1 MTFEAMELSG
11 RDNTV
16 DASSFRKA
24 KETAQTYS
32 HDPMGWLVISGPSG
46 TGKTHLA
53 AAIVNRLI
61 TESKPAKFI
70 NVSDLLKQMR
80 LEIDYENSDHV
91 NENLLDHL
99 SNAPMLILDDLGTH
113 SRTHWAEEQL
123 DQLFGHRYDRR
134 LPTVITTS
142 EKIEDL
148 PERLQTRLSD
158 PFIAEQI
165 HLKRGV
171 GNPDSSTIGLDSIT
185 MDKMTFRS
193 FDPNG
198 ASDGTKRQ
206 RETLNH
212 AITLAKHFADGPQG
226 WLYLAGETG
235 VGKTHLAVA
244 IANVQVQHG
253 RSVLFRFVPDL
264 LDQLR
269 RAYRPNTGNAFDH
282 EFQVIRDCEVLILD
296 DFGAQATTP
305 WAEEKIYQL
314 IVHRHT
320 ANLPTVIT
328 SRILLEEPKT
338 QNFTSRYSEAISSRL
353 RDAHVVSE
361 VLIHAPDFRHRGST
375 KSRQIS
381 NQKNRGNPRIEK

>member
-1 MTFEAMELSG
+1 MTFETMELSG
-11 RDNTV
+11 RDNTI
-16 DASSFRKA
+16 DASSLRKA

-46 TGKTHLA
+46 TGKTHIA

-70 NVSDLLKQMR
+70 NVSDLLNQMR
-80 LEIDYENSDHV
+80 LEIDYENPDHL

-99 SNAPMLILDDLGTH
+99 SNAPMLVLDDLGTH
-113 SRTHWAEEQL
+113 SRTQWAEEKL
-123 DQLFGHRYDRR
+123 DQLLGYRYDRR
-134 LPTVITTS
+134 LPTVVTTS

-148 PERLQTRLSD
+148 PERINTRLSD
-158 PFIAEQI
+158 PFIADHI
-165 HLKRGV
+165 YLKRGL
-171 GNPDSSTIGLDSIT
+171 GNPDSSVIGLDSIT
-185 MDKMTFRS
+185 MDRMTFKS
-193 FDPNG
+193 FDRNG

-269 RAYRPNTGNAFDH
+269 RGYRPNTGNAFDH
-282 EFQVIRDCEVLILD
+282 EFQVIRNCEVLILD

-305 WAEEKIYQL
+305 WAEEKLYQL

-338 QNFTSRYSEAISSRL
+338 QNFTSRYSEAIASRL

-375 KSRQIS
+375 KTRQTS
-381 NQKNRGNPRIEK
+381 NQTNRANLRIEK